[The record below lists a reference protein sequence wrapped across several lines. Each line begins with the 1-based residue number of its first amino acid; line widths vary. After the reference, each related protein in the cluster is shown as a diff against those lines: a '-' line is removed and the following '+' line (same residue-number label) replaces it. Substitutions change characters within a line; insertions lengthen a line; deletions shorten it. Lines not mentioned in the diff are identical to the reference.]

1 METDHLVA
9 LPSGINEEKISQRN
23 QLYSLGENGGAMA
36 PSPCGSILRL
46 SNACTQ
52 EDGNFLASENA
63 DKIKKKVSRIIGW
76 GLRRFSKIVCQK
88 VQSKGR
94 TTYNEVADEI
104 IADLATLNKSS
115 EFEFDEKNIR
125 RRVYDAFNVLL
136 AINVIAKDKKEI
148 HWIGFPNTSTKAL
161 EDLKRRHMNVTNRIH
176 EKANYL
182 RELEAKAFDIRKLIV
197 RNQHMHCSGNA
208 SSEGVALPF
217 LLVQTNP
224 KATVEIEISQDMQL
238 VHFDFNGSPF
248 SLHDEAAILKMMR
261 CPQSAAKNQFS
272 CSPARALNSIRDENG
287 KPMKPA
293 SFSWNSQ
300 SLTL

>member
-1 METDHLVA
+1 MENDLSVA
-9 LPSGINEEKISQRN
+9 LRCGINEGISQRN
-23 QLYSLGENGGAMA
+23 QMCSLGENGGAMT
-36 PSPCGSILRL
+36 PPPCGSLLRL

-52 EDGNFLASENA
+52 EDGNFLAAENA
-63 DKIKKKVSRIIGW
+63 DKNKKVSRIIGW

-88 VQSKGR
+88 VQVKGR

-104 IADLATLNKSS
+104 ISDLATLNKTS

-148 HWIGFPNTSTKAL
+148 HWIGFPNTSTKTL
-161 EDLKRRHMNVTNRIH
+161 EDLKRRHMNVTNRIQ

-182 RELEAKAFDIRKLIV
+182 RELEAKAFDIRKLIA
-197 RNQHMHCSGNA
+197 RNQRRHASGNV
-208 SSEGVALPF
+208 SSEGVTLPF

-261 CPQSAAKNQFS
+261 CPLSAAKNQFFR
-272 CSPARALNSIRDENG
+272 CPARALNSIRDYNG
-287 KPMKPA
+287 KPLKPA
-293 SFSWNSQ
+293 SFSWNSEN
-300 SLTL
+300 SDM